1 MSDDNLPPDEIEKV
15 TIRFG
20 SDMGESSLILPLV
33 KQAHKESFFSNYP
46 FDETQYQN
54 MCSLVL
60 NKPGYYGG
68 LYVEYDGEPIA
79 FAFFL
84 FRPGLG
90 SRKTWV
96 TMMHSIYIRADFRAT
111 PLGGYIWKKILVAVQ
126 AWSTPRGSKGMVF
139 NVSSGI
145 AIQETDLVLRASGA
159 AFLGGNYFLR
169 I

>member
-1 MSDDNLPPDEIEKV
+1 MNDENLSDDEIRRV

-20 SDMGESSLILPLV
+20 SDMAETSRILPLV

-46 FDETQYQN
+46 FDQAQYEN
-54 MCSLVL
+54 ICSLVL
-60 NKPGYYGG
+60 KKPGYYGG

-90 SRKTWV
+90 SRTTWV

-111 PLGGYIWKKILVAVQ
+111 PLGGHIWNKILIAVR
-126 AWSTPRGSKGMVF
+126 AWSTPRGSKGLVF

-145 AIQETDLVLRASGA
+145 AIKETDLVLRASGA